1 MFNSNQLTKQFK
13 ARAEEIQPPS
23 GHEMSIRDLYE
34 ADQKRRRRSTHLK
47 PVLFKVFLGVAL
59 FVVIAG
65 FNRYIWFQI
74 SDHRMSLQYVQMT
87 TRMNDEESS
96 SKIHL
101 DLKAVEAELGVGES
115 AIVYLPELAKL
126 YAMDKKQALVVVSN
140 PSIITDFSKW
150 EKILSQNM
158 VKYKLPPASS
168 TGLFF
173 VEGKEDP
180 PFGGFISLESRKLL
194 PQLEKESEE
203 MNGKAV
209 WRKLVDKPANQPR
222 IFTSFYHNEQQDEIY
237 VSMQFID
244 QKTDF
249 KIATS
254 NIENEEININGVKA
268 HYFNTQPFFFSESN
282 RVQEIQWLETF
293 EDHTLMYSIGSISPT
308 LTKEELLRIAHELE

>member
-1 MFNSNQLTKQFK
+1 MFNINQLTKQLK
-13 ARAEEIQPPS
+13 ARAGEIQPPS

-47 PVLFKVFLGVAL
+47 PVLLKVVLGLAL

-74 SDHRMSLQYVQMT
+74 SDHRMSLQYVQMN
-87 TRMNDEESS
+87 TRMDDEELS
-96 SKIHL
+96 SKIHR
-101 DLKAVEAELGVGES
+101 DLKEVEAELEVGES

-126 YAMDKKQALVVVSN
+126 YTMDKKQALVVVTN
-140 PSIITDFSKW
+140 PFIITDFSKW
-150 EKILSQNM
+150 ETILARNTA
-158 VKYKLPPASS
+158 KYKLPPARS
-168 TGLFF
+168 TGLYF
-173 VEGKEDP
+173 VGGKEES
-180 PFGGFISLESRKLL
+180 PFGGFIPLEWRKLL
-194 PQLEKESEE
+194 PELEKESEK

-209 WRKLVDKPANQPR
+209 WRKQVDKPANQPR
-222 IFTSFYHNEQQDEIY
+222 IFTTIYHNEREDQVY

-254 NIENEEININGVKA
+254 NLENEEINIDGVKA
-268 HYFNTQPFFFSESN
+268 HYFNTQPFFFSDSN

-293 EDHTLMYSIGSISPT
+293 EDYTLLYSIGSISPT
-308 LTKEELLRIAHELE
+308 LTKEELLRIAHQLK

>member
-1 MFNSNQLTKQFK
+1 MFNSNQLTKQFQAK
-13 ARAEEIQPPS
+13 AKEIQPPS
-23 GHEMSIRDLYE
+23 GHEVSIRELYE
-34 ADQKRRRRSTHLK
+34 AHQKRRKRSVHMK
-47 PVLFKVFLGVAL
+47 PVLFKLVLGLAL

-87 TRMNDEESS
+87 THMDDEESS
-96 SKIHL
+96 SKIYR
-101 DLKAVEAELGVGES
+101 DLKEVEAELEVGES

-126 YAMDKKQALVVVSN
+126 YTMNKKQALVVVSN
-140 PSIITDFSKW
+140 PYIITDFSKW
-150 EKILSQNM
+150 ETILARNTA
-158 VKYKLPPASS
+158 KYKLPPARS

-173 VEGKEDP
+173 VGGKEEP
-180 PFGGFISLESRKLL
+180 PFGGFISLESRKWL
-194 PQLEKESEE
+194 PELEKESEK

-222 IFTSFYHNEQQDEIY
+222 IYTTVYQNEQQDEIY

-244 QKTDF
+244 QETDF

-254 NIENEEININGVKA
+254 NLENEEININGVKA
-268 HYFNTQPFFFSESN
+268 HYFNTQPFFFSDSD

-293 EDHTLMYSIGSISPT
+293 EDYTLMYSVGSISPT
-308 LTKEELLRIAHELE
+308 LTKEELLRIAHELK